1 MLIVT
6 DDIPST
12 LQKKAVVRRF
22 RAKNYSVNLASLQ
35 RIKIFTPSPEAL
47 FLFTAMLSRASTLES
62 PTQEN
67 QIIPQKKQTSSV
79 ALTTNFPST
88 TSTTTTPLLHVF
100 TQSPIT
106 LACNL
111 PQAFPLHSAS
121 LNSFRSFHRPSPIP
135 LIRSVCSLRFLIPFF
150 SLSCL
155 QARVYKRSLD
165 CCCWVYSIA

>member
-35 RIKIFTPSPEAL
+35 RIQIFTPSPEAL

-67 QIIPQKKQTSSV
+67 QIIPQKTDLFSRPNNQ
-79 ALTTNFPST
+79 LPINNLNYN
-88 TSTTTTPLLHVF
+88 TPLLHASPNP
-100 TQSPIT
+100 QSHSRATSLRHSPFI
-106 LACNL
+106 
-111 PQAFPLHSAS
+111 SAS

-135 LIRSVCSLRFLIPFF
+135 LIRSVCSLRFLIPFC